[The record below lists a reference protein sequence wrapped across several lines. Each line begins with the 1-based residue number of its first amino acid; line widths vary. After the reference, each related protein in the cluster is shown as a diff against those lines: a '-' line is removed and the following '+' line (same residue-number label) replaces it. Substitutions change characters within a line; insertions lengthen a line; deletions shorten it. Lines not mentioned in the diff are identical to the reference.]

1 MLEQQIS
8 DLLMLELVLPAADV
22 VQAVGSLAADIV
34 GHAVPAAAV
43 IVRANGA
50 ADVVQMESGV
60 GAETLANDDDVAE
73 DAVIFVARSVV
84 SCVACLQGVVR
95 RTYSFGPS
103 SMVACAVAK
112 LVVYLV
118 MKNQK
123 SPLLELLPW
132 QDLEIFGLLV
142 TGYLMELV
150 FLTEADQ
157 VSGDGAQKSHH
168 LDATENLNQAN
179 QPSQ

>member
-1 MLEQQIS
+1 MLGQQIS

-34 GHAVPAAAV
+34 GHAVPAAVA

-50 ADVVQMESGV
+50 ADVVVQMESGV

-73 DAVIFVARSVV
+73 DAVIFVAGSVV
-84 SCVACLQGVVR
+84 SYVACLQGVVKG
-95 RTYSFGPS
+95 TYSFGPS
-103 SMVACAVAK
+103 STVACAVAK

-118 MKNQK
+118 MMNQK

-132 QDLEIFGLLV
+132 QDLEIS
-142 TGYLMELV
+142 
-150 FLTEADQ
+150 TE
-157 VSGDGAQKSHH
+157 KPR
-168 LDATENLNQAN
+168 NI
-179 QPSQ
+179 

>member
-1 MLEQQIS
+1 MLGQQIS

-22 VQAVGSLAADIV
+22 LQAVGSLAADIV
-34 GHAVPAAAV
+34 GHAVPAAVA

-50 ADVVQMESGV
+50 ADVVVQMESGV

-73 DAVIFVARSVV
+73 DAVIFVAGSVV
-84 SCVACLQGVVR
+84 SYVACLKGVV

-103 SMVACAVAK
+103 STVACAVAK

-118 MKNQK
+118 IKNRR

-132 QDLEIFGLLV
+132 QDLEIS
-142 TGYLMELV
+142 
-150 FLTEADQ
+150 TE
-157 VSGDGAQKSHH
+157 KPR
-168 LDATENLNQAN
+168 NI
-179 QPSQ
+179 

>member
-1 MLEQQIS
+1 MLGQQIS

-34 GHAVPAAAV
+34 GHVVPAAVA

-50 ADVVQMESGV
+50 ADVVVQMESGV

-73 DAVIFVARSVV
+73 DAVIFVAGSVV
-84 SCVACLQGVVR
+84 SYVACLQGVVKG
-95 RTYSFGPS
+95 TYSFGPS
-103 SMVACAVAK
+103 TVACAVAK

-118 MKNQK
+118 MMNQK

-132 QDLEIFGLLV
+132 QDLEIS
-142 TGYLMELV
+142 
-150 FLTEADQ
+150 TE
-157 VSGDGAQKSHH
+157 KPR
-168 LDATENLNQAN
+168 NI
-179 QPSQ
+179 